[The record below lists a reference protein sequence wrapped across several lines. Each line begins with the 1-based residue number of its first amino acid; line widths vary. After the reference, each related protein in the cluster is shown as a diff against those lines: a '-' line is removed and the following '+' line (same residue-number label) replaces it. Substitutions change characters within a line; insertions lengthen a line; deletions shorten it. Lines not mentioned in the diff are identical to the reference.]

1 MMHSENE
8 SLKESIKVRKLIEE
22 REKVQATISH
32 VVLKG
37 GKFVGYI
44 GGKEVTTQGSHEKA
58 LVKMAKY
65 CKSQGQ

>member
-1 MMHSENE
+1 MINENNPAVKD
-8 SLKESIKVRKLIEE
+8 LIKE
-22 REKVQATISH
+22 REKVQATVSH
-32 VVLKG
+32 VVLKD

-44 GGKEVTTQGSHEKA
+44 GSKEVTTQGSHEKA